1 MSVIQNA
8 LSGALASQ
16 VALNTSSQNIANVMT
31 KGYTR
36 QGAML
41 SSVQPQQSGQLSAG
55 GGVAVSSLMRFSDDY
70 KNLQMWQAASTLG
83 QHATPQPYLTQLE
96 QVMGDETTSI
106 NTGLDAFFG
115 ALNAA
120 SVEPTSSPLRQ
131 QVITTADALAQRF
144 NSLNTVLAGQRGT
157 IYQQRITAVA
167 QINSLTSSI
176 ASLNEKIAATQ
187 ATGVNASGLIDER
200 DQKIDDLSGFVGLQV
215 VSQADGTRSVA
226 LRSGQPLVVGNLAAT
241 LVVQTNVSGAQSL
254 QLNFA
259 KESFALRGQGLGG
272 QLGGIGD
279 FEQNVLSPL
288 MQSVSD
294 MAGEIASRFNNQLAA
309 GFAPDGT
316 PGKPLF
322 VFDAT
327 SSTHM
332 LQVQPGILPQELGFS
347 ADSTQ
352 PGNSDN
358 LLTLIGLKQQP
369 ITVSA
374 LGNVLMGDAY
384 TQLTSVL
391 AMRSQQNEAARGT
404 AQTVRDQAESSW
416 KSTSGV
422 NTDEEAIN
430 LMQYQQMYQANMK
443 VIAVANELFNSTLS
457 MMN

>member
-1 MSVIQNA
+1 
-8 LSGALASQ
+8 
-16 VALNTSSQNIANVMT
+16 
-31 KGYTR
+31 
-36 QGAML
+36 ML
-41 SSVQPQQSGQLSAG
+41 SLH
-55 GGVAVSSLMRFSDDY
+55 
-70 KNLQMWQAASTLG
+70 T
-83 QHATPQPYLTQLE
+83 
-96 QVMGDETTSI
+96 
-106 NTGLDAFFG
+106 
-115 ALNAA
+115 NAA
-120 SVEPTSSPLRQ
+120 SLSTQNSLGATQKALSASMSRLGTGYRVNSAMDDAAGLQIATRLNAQSRGMVVAQRNTQNGISMMQTAEGAFGEVTDILQRMKDLATETFTASTSANDK
-131 QVITTADALAQRF
+131 TAMQAEYDALGTELNNIVR
-144 NSLNTVLAGQRGT
+144 SLNTVLAGQRGT
-157 IYQQRITAVA
+157 IYQQRLTAVA

>member
-1 MSVIQNA
+1 
-8 LSGALASQ
+8 
-16 VALNTSSQNIANVMT
+16 
-31 KGYTR
+31 
-36 QGAML
+36 ML
-41 SSVQPQQSGQLSAG
+41 SLH
-55 GGVAVSSLMRFSDDY
+55 
-70 KNLQMWQAASTLG
+70 T
-83 QHATPQPYLTQLE
+83 
-96 QVMGDETTSI
+96 
-106 NTGLDAFFG
+106 
-115 ALNAA
+115 NAA
-120 SVEPTSSPLRQ
+120 SLSTQNSLGATQKALSASMSRLGTGYRVNSAMDDAAGLQIATRLNAQSRGMVVAQRNTQNGISMMQTAEGAFGEVTDILQRMKDLATETFTASTSANDK
-131 QVITTADALAQRF
+131 TAMQAEYDALGTELNNIVR
-144 NSLNTVLAGQRGT
+144 SLNTVLAGQRGT